1 MQLICHSKKSMKS
14 KQARNDMNPIQS
26 SQDLGFLSESS
37 IEADEK
43 PEPLLAKRAR
53 KKKEDRTK

>member
-1 MQLICHSKKSMKS
+1 
-14 KQARNDMNPIQS
+14 MNPIKS

-37 IEADEK
+37 IEANDN
-43 PEPLLAKRAR
+43 PQPILAKRAR